1 MLCMLIDSCIC
12 MIDEWTLVTYNLIR
26 SFYAKVDC
34 RTIMFTSLISR
45 GYPSWNFLPFVGR
58 ENIQD
63 SFLTSPRRNFDEK

>member
-1 MLCMLIDSCIC
+1 MPCMLIDSCIC

-45 GYPSWNFLPFVGR
+45 GYPS
-58 ENIQD
+58 
-63 SFLTSPRRNFDEK
+63 